1 MSDMQTAVVGEPV
14 LDGLVN
20 RDELARQLS
29 RSTRTIIRFE
39 DQGLPVHRRGRPR
52 FYDIAEVRAWL
63 RGEMPPPRPKGRPRV
78 A

>member
-39 DQGLPVHRRGRPR
+39 DQGLFIAAVDRGFTTSPR
-52 FYDIAEVRAWL
+52 
-63 RGEMPPPRPKGRPRV
+63 
-78 A
+78 